1 MQINSDHIREAFTM
15 IHYFRACLLIL
26 AFAMGV
32 TAKAQTLT
40 DSVFILPD
48 TARAF
53 TIENFYYIVL
63 ENHPVARQTSLL
75 SDFAR
80 QEIRMAR
87 GSFDPK
93 VEIQYLTKNF
103 KDTEYYRLFD
113 GTVKFPTVFPIDP
126 KFGVERNKGQ
136 YLNPG
141 NYIDNEFNFQ
151 QYYFGLSLPLGRG
164 LITDERRIALKQA
177 ELFQGMTE
185 AEQIKIINKLLL
197 EAAKDYW
204 NWYNAYYH
212 YRLLNRGA
220 AVALEIFRRT
230 KINAEQGEASVID
243 TIQAKITWQERII
256 EQQQALL
263 DFQNSGITLSTY
275 LWDSLGNPLALLPIM
290 APILEKD
297 LLTLSQQELT
307 ALTEQARSNHPE
319 LRKLSIK
326 LLQLDNERRLAT
338 EFLKPKLDLNY
349 NFLNQPFDPNFNTSL
364 MFGENYKFGV
374 DFSFPLLIRKERAKL
389 SQTRIK
395 ISGTKFERSLA
406 ERQIINDINATYNS
420 IINTAD
426 MLVNLTDMVNNYER
440 LLSAEILNFENG
452 ESDLFKINIQQE
464 KLIQSQMKL
473 VKLLSEYEKQKALL
487 YWAAG
492 IRNLGL

>member
-1 MQINSDHIREAFTM
+1 MLIKSNTIRKALTTIRPVGAGLFM
-15 IHYFRACLLIL
+15 L
-26 AFAMGV
+26 AWVMGV
-32 TAKAQTLT
+32 TVKAQTVT

-63 ENHPVARQTSLL
+63 ENHPVARQASLL

-87 GSFDPK
+87 GNFDPK
-93 VEIQYLTKNF
+93 VEMQYLTKNF

-126 KFGVERNKGQ
+126 KIGVERNKGQ
-136 YLNPG
+136 YLNLDNFIG
-141 NYIDNEFNFQ
+141 NDFNFQ

-177 ELFQGMTE
+177 DLFQGMTE
-185 AEQIKIINKLLL
+185 AEQVKIINKILL

-204 NWYNAYYH
+204 SWYNAYYH

-256 EQQQALL
+256 EQQEALL
-263 DFQNSGITLSTY
+263 DFQNSGIMLSTY
-275 LWDSLGNPLALLPIM
+275 LWDSLGNPLALLPMM

-297 LLTLSQQELT
+297 LLVLSQQELA
-307 ALTEQARSNHPE
+307 ALTEQARANHPE

-338 EFLKPKLDLNY
+338 EFLKPRLDLNY
-349 NFLNQPFDPNFNTSL
+349 NFLNQPIDPDFNTSL

-389 SQTRIK
+389 AQTRIK
-395 ISGTKFERSLA
+395 ISGTQYERNLA
-406 ERQIINDINATYNS
+406 ERQIINDINATYNA
-420 IINTAD
+420 IINTAGI
-426 MLVNLTDMVNNYER
+426 LVNLSDMVNNYER

-473 VKLLSEYEKQKALL
+473 VKLLSEYEKQKAML

-492 IRNLGL
+492 VRNLGL